1 MPLPHD
7 VVDLQLAP
15 VALAIDKELETLGA
29 WDGAELDEQILISAN
44 RSATDLNARSDR
56 EKILVEV
63 VTRGL
68 DLHGWVISC
77 DERGVRMRHH
87 DNTIVLGV
95 SDSLRRFLTTDR
107 S

>member
-15 VALAIDKELETLGA
+15 VALAIDKELETLGV
-29 WDGAELDEQILISAN
+29 WEGTELDDQVLIATN
-44 RSATDLNARSDR
+44 RAKGDLASRR
-56 EKILVEV
+56 ERERLLIEV

-68 DLHGWVISC
+68 ELHGWEVSC

-87 DNTIVLGV
+87 DNTIVLGL
-95 SDSLRRFLTTDR
+95 SDSLRRFITADR